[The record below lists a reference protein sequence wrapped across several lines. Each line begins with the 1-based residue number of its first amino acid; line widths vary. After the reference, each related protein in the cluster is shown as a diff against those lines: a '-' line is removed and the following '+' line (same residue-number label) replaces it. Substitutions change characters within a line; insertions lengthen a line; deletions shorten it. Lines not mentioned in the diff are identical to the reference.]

1 MSLTIPVRSS
11 LHTKPRS
18 ELSTMPT
25 HFEPDQNSN
34 NFLTFF
40 QTKDTK
46 SALQSFNAKLQTYT
60 PSSEFEKHRN
70 SAISKI
76 IQSISET
83 SNSWDIDCQ
92 ISILHL
98 REDFSSYLQQNQ
110 ENTKTTV
117 DLDILF
123 SYCYQFLYEKN
134 MSHYVSL
141 DKNLNGILIFVKENI
156 EKFSPQAR
164 QYIEMTESTL
174 VTRVLKRIYGST
186 EIKSILMIENFES
199 NVAKRI
205 GRWDAK
211 LTERERKVESYNKEL
226 QKHESAFNFV
236 GLYEG
241 FENLMKE
248 KQKEQ
253 TIYVG
258 WIIFL
263 GVAIIAVLFAK
274 ILSILIS
281 PPDATDPITY
291 LLCASILALLAALLY
306 FFRIALLNFK
316 SIKSQILQIQLRQ
329 TLCRFIQ
336 GYVDYKRDGEKL
348 GKVDLSMFEKLIFSN
363 IVAGEE
369 QIPSTFDSLDHLA
382 SIIKTIK
389 S

>member
-1 MSLTIPVRSS
+1 
-11 LHTKPRS
+11 
-18 ELSTMPT
+18 
-25 HFEPDQNSN
+25 
-34 NFLTFF
+34 
-40 QTKDTK
+40 
-46 SALQSFNAKLQTYT
+46 
-60 PSSEFEKHRN
+60 
-70 SAISKI
+70 
-76 IQSISET
+76 
-83 SNSWDIDCQ
+83 
-92 ISILHL
+92 
-98 REDFSSYLQQNQ
+98 
-110 ENTKTTV
+110 
-117 DLDILF
+117 
-123 SYCYQFLYEKN
+123 